1 MKGCLTTVIF
11 LLNISF
17 FGSGIVAV
25 FIGGTA
31 LYMDYYHLESSLDLP
46 WYYWAFWFVGIIVF
60 CKLLFKG
67 SKYLSEFICRLF
79 ASDDNGETSENM

>member
-1 MKGCLTTVIF
+1 MKGCLTTIIF

-25 FIGGTA
+25 FIGVTA
-31 LYMDYYHLESSLDLP
+31 IYMDYCHLESSLDLP

-67 SKYLSEFICRLF
+67 SKYLSEFICSLF
-79 ASDDNGETSENM
+79 INDEGEGASENQ